1 MRAMSKSKKPNNGS
15 SICSNRKASHE
26 FFIEDRYEAG
36 VSLMGWEVK
45 SLREGKGNLS
55 DAYVDFQKGEAWL
68 LNCQITPLNSAST
81 HVIAEPKR
89 LRKLLLNRREIDKL
103 AGQVEAKGY
112 TCVALELY
120 WKGHMVKCK
129 IALARGKQNFDKR
142 NSEKERDW
150 NKEKERLMKHKV

>member
-15 SICSNRKASHE
+15 SICTNRKASHE
-26 FFIEDRYEAG
+26 FFIEDRHEAG
-36 VSLMGWEVK
+36 LALMGWEIK
-45 SLREGKGNLS
+45 SLREGKAQLVE
-55 DAYVDFQKGEAWL
+55 AYVDFQNGEAWL
-68 LNCQITPLNSAST
+68 VGAHITPLNSAST

-89 LRKLLLNRREIDKL
+89 LRKLLMHRREIDKL
-103 AGQVEAKGY
+103 EGQVQAKGY

>member
-1 MRAMSKSKKPNNGS
+1 MRAMSKSKKPQSGS
-15 SICSNRKASHE
+15 SICTNRKASHD

-89 LRKLLLNRREIDKL
+89 LRKLLLNRRELDKL
-103 AGQVEAKGY
+103 ADQVEAKGY

-142 NSEKERDW
+142 ESEKERDW
-150 NKEKERLMKHKV
+150 NKEKRRIMKHKV

>member
-89 LRKLLLNRREIDKL
+89 LRKLLLNRRELDKL

>member
-1 MRAMSKSKKPNNGS
+1 MSKSKKPQSGS
-15 SICSNRKASHE
+15 SICSNRKASHD

-89 LRKLLLNRREIDKL
+89 LRKLLLNRRELDKL

>member
-15 SICSNRKASHE
+15 SICSNRKASHD

-129 IALARGKQNFDKR
+129 IALARGKQNYDKR
-142 NSEKERDW
+142 ESEKERDW
-150 NKEKERLMKHKV
+150 NKEKGRIMKHKI

>member
-1 MRAMSKSKKPNNGS
+1 MSKSKKPQSGS
-15 SICSNRKASHE
+15 SICSNRKASHD

-103 AGQVEAKGY
+103 AGQVEAKG
-112 TCVALELY
+112 
-120 WKGHMVKCK
+120 
-129 IALARGKQNFDKR
+129 
-142 NSEKERDW
+142 
-150 NKEKERLMKHKV
+150 